1 MTDTDSGSVSDLPG
15 SVRSRVYRDGKV
27 VAQDV
32 GFEQLVEFRSDE
44 SASIWVDLLEPS
56 GQVLSKFMGAVA
68 GDVELRPYLLDRL
81 LSARGRP
88 RVLRFADH
96 KVVHTKAA
104 NFDTATRRLRTT
116 DVVVLVFHRWL
127 VTLRSGP
134 GFRTEGVLEEWD
146 DNADLAHEGVAFLL
160 HGVLGELIDGYL
172 DVLDDL
178 DEEIN
183 DVEDDLLDGSGPGRS
198 IQVRTFELRRA
209 VAALSRIALPMT
221 EVVAVLTRGG
231 PGETAMGPLLQDV
244 YQHAIR
250 SAERIDGLRDS
261 IESILSTS
269 LAMQG
274 NSLNEIMKK
283 LTAWAAIIAIPT
295 GVTGYFG
302 QNVPFPGFGQASGFW
317 FSAVLLVSLALGL
330 YVMFKRRNW
339 L

>member
-1 MTDTDSGSVSDLPG
+1 VTDTDGGSVSDPPNT
-15 SVRSRVYRDGKV
+15 VRNRVYRDGKV

-32 GFEQLVEFRSDE
+32 PLEQLAEFRSDE

-56 GQVLSKFMGAVA
+56 SQVLSRYLQAVA
-68 GDVELRPYLLDRL
+68 DDVELRPYMLDRL

-96 KVVHTKAA
+96 KVVHAKSAS
-104 NFDTATRRLRTT
+104 FDLATRRLTTT
-116 DVVVLVFHRWL
+116 DVVVIVFHRWL

-134 GFRTEGVLEEWD
+134 GFRVEGILEEWD

-160 HGVLGELIDGYL
+160 HGVLSELIDGYL

-178 DEEIN
+178 DEQIN

-198 IQVRTFELRRA
+198 IQVQTFELRRA

-221 EVVAVLTRGG
+221 EVLAVLTRGG
-231 PGETAMGPLLQDV
+231 AGDTATAPLLQDV

-302 QNVPFPGFGQASGFW
+302 QNVPFPGFGQALGFW
-317 FSAVLLVSLALGL
+317 FSAALLVSLAVGL
-330 YVMFKRRNW
+330 YVMFRRRNW

>member
-1 MTDTDSGSVSDLPG
+1 M
-15 SVRSRVYRDGKV
+15 
-27 VAQDV
+27 
-32 GFEQLVEFRSDE
+32 
-44 SASIWVDLLEPS
+44 
-56 GQVLSKFMGAVA
+56 
-68 GDVELRPYLLDRL
+68 
-81 LSARGRP
+81 
-88 RVLRFADH
+88 LRFADH
-96 KVVHTKAA
+96 KVVHAKSAS
-104 NFDTATRRLRTT
+104 FDTATRRLTTT
-116 DVVVLVFHRWL
+116 DVVVIVFHRWL

-134 GFRTEGVLEEWD
+134 GFRIEGVLEEWD

-221 EVVAVLTRGG
+221 EVLAVLTRGG
-231 PGETAMGPLLQDV
+231 PGETAMAPLLQDV

-317 FSAVLLVSLALGL
+317 FSAACWCRSRWAFTSCSSGETGSSRAVARGNPGCAPPVAHPGRAKHTTRCVLCPRWLARADPTPCGSGVQVLRGGAQSW
-330 YVMFKRRNW
+330 RG
-339 L
+339 

>member
-1 MTDTDSGSVSDLPG
+1 M
-15 SVRSRVYRDGKV
+15 
-27 VAQDV
+27 
-32 GFEQLVEFRSDE
+32 
-44 SASIWVDLLEPS
+44 
-56 GQVLSKFMGAVA
+56 
-68 GDVELRPYLLDRL
+68 ELRPYVLDRL

-96 KVVHTKAA
+96 KVVHTKSAS
-104 NFDTATRRLRTT
+104 FDTATRLLTTT

-134 GFRTEGVLEEWD
+134 GFRIEGVLEEWD

-160 HGVLGELIDGYL
+160 HGVLDELIDGYL

-209 VAALSRIALPMT
+209 VAALSRISLPMT
-221 EVVAVLTRGG
+221 EVLAVLTRGG
-231 PGETAMGPLLQDV
+231 QGETVMAPLLQDV

-261 IESILSTS
+261 IESILATS

-302 QNVPFPGFGQASGFW
+302 QNVPFPGFGQSSGFW
-317 FSAVLLVSLALGL
+317 FSAALLVSLAMGL
-330 YVMFKRRNW
+330 YVMFKRRDW

>member
-1 MTDTDSGSVSDLPG
+1 VSDPPRT
-15 SVRSRVYRDGKV
+15 VHNRVYRDGKV

-32 GFEQLVEFRSDE
+32 PFEQLVEFRDDE
-44 SASIWVDLLEPS
+44 SVSIWVDLLEPS
-56 GQVLSKFMGAVA
+56 GQVLGQFMGAV
-68 GDVELRPYLLDRL
+68 DEEVELRPYVLDRL

-96 KVVHTKAA
+96 KVVHTKSVS
-104 NFDTATRRLRTT
+104 FDTVTRRLATT
-116 DVVVLVFHRWL
+116 DVVIVVFHRWL

-134 GFRTEGVLEEWD
+134 GFRIEGVLEQWD
-146 DNADLAHEGVAFLL
+146 DNADLAHEGVAFLV

-221 EVVAVLTRGG
+221 EVLAMLTRGG
-231 PGETAMGPLLQDV
+231 PGETAMAPLLQDV
-244 YQHAIR
+244 YQHSIR

-302 QNVPFPGFGQASGFW
+302 QNVPFPGYGEPSGFW